1 LDFFEEINKT
11 SDEIYARELNT
22 FLRHSVNNKL
32 QRNEHNC
39 NNLQTLIYINVAR
52 TVNRQW
58 GPGWGAW
65 LWQAKT

>member
-52 TVNRQW
+52 TVNRQ
-58 GPGWGAW
+58 
-65 LWQAKT
+65 